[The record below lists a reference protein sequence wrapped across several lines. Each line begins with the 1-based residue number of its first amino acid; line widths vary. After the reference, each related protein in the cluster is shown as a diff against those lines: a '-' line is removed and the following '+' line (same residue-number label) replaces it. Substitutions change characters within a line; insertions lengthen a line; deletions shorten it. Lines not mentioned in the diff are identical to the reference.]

1 MKGKT
6 IKFLEDNM
14 EEYIISLVE
23 KYFLNKTQKAVTMK
37 KKINS
42 FTYVKITIII
52 LPSSKDT
59 TKKSEEP

>member
-37 KKINS
+37 KKMNS

>member
-37 KKINS
+37 KKMNS

-59 TKKSEEP
+59 TKKNEEP

>member
-23 KYFLNKTQKAVTMK
+23 KYFLNKTQKEVTMK
-37 KKINS
+37 KKMNS

-52 LPSSKDT
+52 LPSAKDT
-59 TKKSEEP
+59 TKTSEEP

>member
-37 KKINS
+37 KKMNS
-42 FTYVKITIII
+42 FTYFKITIII